1 MKNFLKIL
9 WIAPLLL
16 MFNCGDDDDD
26 STPVNPLADNV
37 LTVGNVSYD
46 LEWGSILNYG
56 EFEEGSGIINLDLE
70 LWSNGIESESDCDLS
85 GEGQGIYFEMFTSNE
100 TSLDDG
106 TYTYSM
112 DPELGTWDYGDYIL
126 NLDVSEDD
134 TDIENNWIMIN
145 SGSVT
150 IDKTGSNYNISWDLV
165 DGDGVSITGNFSGSL
180 NYCDYSGEDF
190 QPNGSSKRSNK

>member
-1 MKNFLKIL
+1 MKNLLKIL
-9 WIAPLLL
+9 WIAPFLL

-26 STPVNPLADNV
+26 SNNINPLADNV
-37 LTVGNVSYD
+37 LIVGDVSYD
-46 LEWGSILNYG
+46 LEWGSILNFG

-70 LWSNGIESESDCDLS
+70 LWSTGIVEPESGCEAY
-85 GEGQGIYFEMFTSNE
+85 GEGQGLYFEMFTSNE

-106 TYTYSM
+106 TYTYDM
-112 DPELGTWDYGDYIL
+112 DATLGTWDYGDYSL
-126 NLDVSEDD
+126 NLSETND
-134 TDIENNWIMIN
+134 NPWILLD

>member
-37 LTVGNVSYD
+37 LRVGNVSYD

-56 EFEEGSGIINLDLE
+56 EYDSGIINLDLE
-70 LWSNGIESESDCDLS
+70 LWSTGVIESESGCGAS
-85 GEGQGIYFEMFTSNE
+85 GDGQGIYFEMFTSNE

-106 TYTYSM
+106 TYTYNM

-126 NLDVSEDD
+126 NLSDINDNDD
-134 TDIENNWIMIN
+134 PWILLD

-150 IDKTGSNYNISWDLV
+150 IDKTGSNYNISWNLV

-180 NYCDYSGEDF
+180 NYCDYTGEDF